1 MIQVITIIVVCVVL
15 LIKIYITNKIN
26 NKRIKELENRLTEY
40 YIQRE
45 QTLKLR
51 LKDKELIND

>member
-26 NKRIKELENRLTEY
+26 NKRIKELEQRLTEY

-45 QTLKLR
+45 KR
-51 LKDKELIND
+51 LKDKGLIND

>member
-1 MIQVITIIVVCVVL
+1 MIGVITIILISIVV

-26 NKRIKELENRLTEY
+26 NKRINQLERRLTEY

-45 QTLKLR
+45 QRQQNNK
-51 LKDKELIND
+51 